1 MAITSG
7 TRFGRYEIRS
17 LLGTGGMGE
26 VYLSQDT
33 QLDRKVALK
42 ILPAEVASDKQRM
55 LRFVQEA
62 KAASALNHPNILTVH
77 EIGQENSIHFIVTE
91 FIDGVTLRQRLTDA
105 PMEMSEA
112 LEITIQVAEAL
123 AAAHADGI
131 VHRDIK
137 PENIMIRRDGYVKVL
152 DFGLAKLAERPTT
165 DESAQ
170 TLAMTEP
177 GLIIGTT
184 QYMSPEQVRG
194 LKVDTRTDIF
204 SLGVTL
210 YEMVA
215 GCSPFTGATRSDVIA
230 AILDR
235 EPGTLLRHA
244 RGVPAELERI
254 AMKALAKEREE
265 RYQTAKDLLIDL
277 RRLRQQPLAEA
288 EHARSM
294 QSEAKTAVI
303 EAKRQ
308 EPAAGASGVEP
319 AARLASGKESFFNGL
334 KRHQTGV
341 MIAVIALAAVATFVY
356 FFGSRPS
363 PGGANPDQ
371 AIDSIAVLP
380 LANASGDA
388 NAEYLSD
395 GITESII
402 NSLSQLPRL
411 RVQARATV
419 FRYKGRDIDPQ
430 TAGRELNVQAVL
442 MGRVQQRGD
451 SLVIQ
456 ADLVNVADGSQMWGA
471 RYNRKLSDI
480 FTVQE
485 EIAREISEKLRL
497 RLTGEER
504 ERVTR
509 SYTENIEAYRLYLK
523 GRYEANKF
531 TPEGLQKS
539 IEYYNQAIALDP
551 AYAPAYV
558 GLAISYRIQANT
570 GVFPANE
577 VYPKA
582 NLATR
587 KAIELDDRMA
597 EARIEMVQGYLF
609 YEYDRAA
616 AEKEIARALELNP
629 NSRDVHFYRHY
640 FFETAGRVDEDKAAM
655 KRAEELDPLSPIVGV
670 NTGMAHYFAREY
682 DAAIEQY
689 RKTLGLDPQFFLTH
703 LWLGHALEQKGLYP
717 EAIAAYQQAL
727 ALSKRHPRVLASLGH
742 AYAMTGRRNDA
753 LKVLD
758 ELMQMQKRRY
768 VQPFS
773 IALLYTG
780 LGEKDQAF
788 IWLEKSYAE
797 RDYRLSWLK
806 VDPQLDSLR
815 TDPRFRELLGRIGLS
830 S

>member
-1 MAITSG
+1 
-7 TRFGRYEIRS
+7 
-17 LLGTGGMGE
+17 
-26 VYLSQDT
+26 
-33 QLDRKVALK
+33 
-42 ILPAEVASDKQRM
+42 
-55 LRFVQEA
+55 
-62 KAASALNHPNILTVH
+62 
-77 EIGQENSIHFIVTE
+77 
-91 FIDGVTLRQRLTDA
+91 
-105 PMEMSEA
+105 
-112 LEITIQVAEAL
+112 
-123 AAAHADGI
+123 
-131 VHRDIK
+131 
-137 PENIMIRRDGYVKVL
+137 
-152 DFGLAKLAERPTT
+152 
-165 DESAQ
+165 
-170 TLAMTEP
+170 
-177 GLIIGTT
+177 
-184 QYMSPEQVRG
+184 
-194 LKVDTRTDIF
+194 
-204 SLGVTL
+204 
-210 YEMVA
+210 
-215 GCSPFTGATRSDVIA
+215 
-230 AILDR
+230 
-235 EPGTLLRHA
+235 
-244 RGVPAELERI
+244 
-254 AMKALAKEREE
+254 
-265 RYQTAKDLLIDL
+265 
-277 RRLRQQPLAEA
+277 
-288 EHARSM
+288 
-294 QSEAKTAVI
+294 
-303 EAKRQ
+303 
-308 EPAAGASGVEP
+308 
-319 AARLASGKESFFNGL
+319 
-334 KRHQTGV
+334 
-341 MIAVIALAAVATFVY
+341 MIAVIALAAAVASFAY
-356 FFGSRPS
+356 FFGGRTS
-363 PGGANPDQ
+363 PGVATTSE

-402 NSLSQLPRL
+402 NSLSQLPGL

-451 SLVIQ
+451 ALVIQ

-480 FTVQE
+480 FAVQE

-504 ERVTR
+504 ERATKN
-509 SYTENIEAYRLYLK
+509 YTENIEAYRLYLK

-551 AYAPAYV
+551 TYAPAYV
-558 GLAISYRIQANT
+558 GLAVSYRIQANT

-577 VYPKA
+577 VYPRA

-587 KAIELDDRMA
+587 KAVELDDRMA

-629 NSRDVHFYRHY
+629 NARDVHFYRHY
-640 FFETAGRVDEDKAAM
+640 YFETAGRADEDKAAM

-717 EAIAAYQQAL
+717 EAMSAYQQAL

-780 LGEKDQAF
+780 LGEKDKAF

-815 TDPRFRELLGRIGLS
+815 ADPRFAELLGRIGLAS
-830 S
+830 